1 MKIAMFSA
9 VPPVPAHEGNR
20 SRILALSRAVREQGH
35 DLSFVWLRAGDDS
48 SGDRTAIVAEFGEDR
63 LHEVWP
69 EGGMAGLL
77 FFLRWLPRRLA
88 RKLCRVL
95 GMPKGTYARLDERAR
110 YGWRRPIQA
119 VMETVQPHVVL
130 IEYVHYS
137 FVALEPR
144 LDRASYIIDTH
155 DSYSEQETALR
166 SGKARAREWMFLRPG
181 DEVAGFRRADV
192 ILAIQQQEAD
202 LFRRQLG
209 SHPRNPQVAVVS
221 HFVDLSAPPV
231 MEHEARRALFLGS
244 RNASNVRSCR
254 MLIDQVLPLVLRT
267 MPDFRLVLAG
277 QVCEAVEDHPA
288 VLKLGRVGEVREAF
302 VMAPLLINAMV
313 MGTGINIKLLD
324 AMAAGVPV
332 VSTETGARG
341 VPERFRSG
349 IKVCPDGDPE
359 GLALMLLGL
368 ISDSAQRRRLG
379 HSCRADAER
388 WNEEQHAQLRAVLAA
403 LPAGGGR

>member
-35 DLSFVWLRAGDDS
+35 DLSFVWLRAGEDS
-48 SGDRTAIVAEFGEDR
+48 SDDRAAMIAEFGEDR

-69 EGGMAGLL
+69 EGEVAGLL
-77 FFLRWLPRRLA
+77 FLLRWLPRRLA
-88 RKLCRVL
+88 RKACRML

-110 YGWRRPIQA
+110 YGWRRRIQA
-119 VMETVQPHVVL
+119 VMEAVQPDVVL

-144 LDRASYIIDTH
+144 PDRTSYIIDTH

-231 MEHEARRALFLGS
+231 GEHEGRRALFLGS

-277 QVCEAVEDHPA
+277 KVCEAVEDHPA
-288 VLKLGRVGEVREAF
+288 VLKLGRVEEVREAF
-302 VMAPLLINAMV
+302 EMAPLLINAMV

-359 GLALMLLGL
+359 GLAQMLLGL
-368 ISDSAQRRRLG
+368 LSDGVQRRRLG